1 MELRTDWAYTPPW
14 GLTTMGLCNCL
25 PSKNIENNKYHS
37 TLARLLAQAE
47 GSRSGERDSR
57 SGELPLPRRGLDNLK

>member
-1 MELRTDWAYTPPW
+1 MLALVVDFLAHPRVAHPGAKCYKVSTPRH
-14 GLTTMGLCNCL
+14 
-25 PSKNIENNKYHS
+25 K
-37 TLARLLAQAE
+37 AE